1 MLGCLSI
8 LKRLRGAAI
17 PINLCVF
24 QAVLVVV
31 FGFFFVFVFTEE
43 QANASFFLQVGYIC
57 VILLIYILL

>member
-24 QAVLVVV
+24 QAVLLVV
-31 FGFFFVFVFTEE
+31 FGFFLFL
-43 QANASFFLQVGYIC
+43 FLQKSKLMPHSSFKW
-57 VILLIYILL
+57 VIYVLFS